1 MRRNALL
8 LLMLLIL
15 PWLGCAKGQEC
26 DRCSSDD
33 DCKQGFVCVNF
44 SPDGGKR
51 CGSGVG
57 VTQCRVLSRARSPR
71 VARPSSGVPGS

>member
-8 LLMLLIL
+8 LLLLLVL

-33 DCKQGFVCVNF
+33 DCKSGFVCNSF
-44 SPDGGKR
+44 SDGSKR
-51 CGSGVG
+51 CGTGVG
-57 VTQCRVLSRARSPR
+57 ATTCRHERGRCSHTASVTPSRCSIAM
-71 VARPSSGVPGS
+71 